1 VGFSKAMSAGWVVM
15 DKSSGQPIIKKKV
28 DSIEDVV
35 QLNLS
40 QLLKGSDKMTDEQKQ
55 EYKKRKLLQEV
66 VIKGFYLTK
75 GPEFSVSI
83 SKPETDLTPEMI
95 AQGTW
100 KSKQFKDYN
109 LGALGVPPPCGHLH
123 PLLKVRSEFRQIFLE
138 MGYIFLIYELDRIL
152 ILKQIITV
160 LPKWQQIIMLRAPS
174 GILMPFSNPSNTP
187 LVMPMTP
194 FSCQVIISQCY

>member
-35 QLNLS
+35 QQNLS
-40 QLLKGSDKMTDEQKQ
+40 QLLKGSDKMTDEQRQ

-138 MGYIFLIYELDRIL
+138 MGYIYF
-152 ILKQIITV
+152 
-160 LPKWQQIIMLRAPS
+160 
-174 GILMPFSNPSNTP
+174 N
-187 LVMPMTP
+187 
-194 FSCQVIISQCY
+194 C

>member
-1 VGFSKAMSAGWVVM
+1 MGFSKAMSAGWVVM

-35 QLNLS
+35 QQNLS
-40 QLLKGSDKMTDEQKQ
+40 QLLKGSDKMTDEQRQ

-66 VIKGFYLTK
+66 VVKGFNLTK

-100 KSKQFKDYN
+100 KTKQFKDYN
-109 LGALGVPPPCGHLH
+109 LGALGAPPPCGHLH

-138 MGYIFLIYELDRIL
+138 MGFVIL
-152 ILKQIITV
+152 
-160 LPKWQQIIMLRAPS
+160 LR
-174 GILMPFSNPSNTP
+174 
-187 LVMPMTP
+187 
-194 FSCQVIISQCY
+194 